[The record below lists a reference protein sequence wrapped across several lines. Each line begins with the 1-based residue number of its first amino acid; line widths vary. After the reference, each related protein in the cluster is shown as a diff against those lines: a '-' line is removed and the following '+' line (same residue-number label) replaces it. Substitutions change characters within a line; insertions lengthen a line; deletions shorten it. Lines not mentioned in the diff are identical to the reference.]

1 MISGLMSLPATSMLL
16 DFSERRVL
24 ITGAAAGMGEATA
37 LRFAD
42 AGALLVLLDSN
53 RTPLEALCSKINA
66 AGGHATPY
74 VVDLGR
80 KAQIDAFWDQLA
92 EDSRTAQLPLP
103 DVLVNNAGIFPMYD
117 FLELEPG
124 QLAEV
129 QRINLESVLWMS
141 QAFIRLRQK
150 QGGVIVNVS
159 SIEALLPFKDQ
170 MIAYTVGK
178 AGVLALTRG
187 LAREF
192 GRKGFRVNVMLPGGI
207 HTPGTRSVIRS
218 ALRGVR
224 FDLMRTGWDFQGRL
238 ALGRWG
244 QPDEVAR
251 VALFLASDLASYVQG
266 ALIPVDGGFLSS

>member
-1 MISGLMSLPATSMLL
+1 MSLPATSMLL

-117 FLELEPG
+117 FLQLEPG